1 MVVIVPVP
9 EEVDNAKPI
18 SPVLINFLWSIAET
32 LIALLGLSTK
42 LVIA

>member
-9 EEVDNAKPI
+9 AEVANAIPI
-18 SPVLINFLWSIAET
+18 SPVLINFFWSIAGT
-32 LIALLGLSTK
+32 LIAVLELSTK